1 MDGSTMAAV
10 KCRLFYV
17 DSNPLVRSAIQAL
30 ALAEE
35 DLAIVGTSDL
45 GADLLAADESE
56 FDVAIIAWD
65 MSDMKAPD
73 LLRRLKARHSTVKTV
88 IFCNTRDTSALRLAV
103 RLGVHGFCFQHD
115 KPSVLF
121 NAIRLVAGGNICVPF
136 IDFSKINETP
146 LAGLTVRERELLDV
160 LARGWTNQQI
170 ANRTGIS
177 ENTVK
182 YHLKNLYQ
190 KLDVQNRA
198 RAVAIWS
205 REVDA

>member
-1 MDGSTMAAV
+1 MDGTTV
-10 KCRLFYV
+10 GDTRCRLFYV
-17 DSNPLVRSAIQAL
+17 DANPLVQSAIMELSKVEA
-30 ALAEE
+30 
-35 DLAIVGTSDL
+35 DLSIIATSDRA
-45 GADLLAADESE
+45 ADLLAADDSD
-56 FDVAIIAWD
+56 FDVAIMAWD
-65 MSDMKAPD
+65 MTDMKAPEV
-73 LLRRLKARHSTVKTV
+73 LKRLRARESRLKSVV
-88 IFCNTRDTSALRLAV
+88 FCNSRDATALRLAV
-103 RLGVHGFCFQHD
+103 RLGVHGFCYQYD
-115 KPSVLF
+115 KASVLF
-121 NAIRLVAGGNICVPF
+121 NTVRQVASGHISVPYLD
-136 IDFSKINETP
+136 ITRINETP